1 MNPRRHGGGREE
13 SFLPSVD
20 IRRAIADR
28 VRQLGGDEEAI
39 EGIAAAYAMW
49 CTAFSPAHVR

>member
-1 MNPRRHGGGREE
+1 MNSPWVT
-13 SFLPSVD
+13 STD
-20 IRRAIADR
+20 IVRRAIADR